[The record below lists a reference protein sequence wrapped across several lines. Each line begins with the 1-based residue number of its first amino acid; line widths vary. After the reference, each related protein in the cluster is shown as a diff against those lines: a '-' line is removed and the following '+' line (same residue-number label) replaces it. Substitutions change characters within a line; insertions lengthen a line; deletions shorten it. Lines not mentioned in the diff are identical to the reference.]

1 MSDGRPPVS
10 ALVVAHNEE
19 ANLADCLATLA
30 FANET
35 VVVLD
40 RCTDR
45 SKEIALAHKAKIV
58 EGAWPFEG
66 DRRNAGIS
74 ACRNDWIFEVD
85 ADERVPASLAN
96 EITSVLKHAAPGC
109 FLVAYDNYIGR
120 RHVRFGWGAYNGV
133 TVKWS
138 LFHRGCKVWGNQ
150 SVHPQI
156 EVKGKR
162 GRLDAP
168 MVHFV
173 DQSLADLFSRL
184 NRYSDL
190 AARDAAAK
198 GTAGSGWT
206 ASRRFFSRFW
216 KAYVTRKGYKEGVY
230 GVALG
235 LFAGLYPLLTYLKA
249 QEILDGKERRA

>member
-1 MSDGRPPVS
+1 VSDERPPVS

-19 ANLADCLATLA
+19 ANLADCLAKLA
-30 FANET
+30 FAGET

-45 SKEIALAHKAKIV
+45 SKAIALSHGAKIV

-66 DRRNAGIS
+66 DRRNAGIA
-74 ACRNDWIFEVD
+74 ACSHDWILEVD
-85 ADERVPASLAN
+85 ADERVTPALAS
-96 EITSVLKHAAPGC
+96 EITTVLKTAEPGC
-109 FLVAYDNYIGR
+109 FLVGYDNFIGR

-138 LFHRGCKVWGNQ
+138 LFHRACKVWGNQ
-150 SVHPQI
+150 SVHPEI
-156 EVKGKR
+156 DIKGKR
-162 GRLDAP
+162 GRLTAP
-168 MVHFV
+168 MIHYV
-173 DQSLADLFSRL
+173 DQSLTDLFNRL

-198 GTAGSGWT
+198 GGAGSGW
-206 ASRRFFSRFW
+206 AAFRRLFSRFW

-235 LFAGLYPLLTYLKA
+235 LFAGLYPLLTYLKT
-249 QEILDGKERRA
+249 QEILEGRERRV